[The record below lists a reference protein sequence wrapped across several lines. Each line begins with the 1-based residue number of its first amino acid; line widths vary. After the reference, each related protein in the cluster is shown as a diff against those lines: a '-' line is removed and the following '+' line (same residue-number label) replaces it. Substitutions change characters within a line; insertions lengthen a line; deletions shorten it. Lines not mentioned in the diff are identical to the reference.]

1 MVRRTTNDLRSN
13 PVVDDQFLNE
23 VVRRILSVGSPRRI
37 VLFGSH
43 ARGEAHDSS
52 DLDLMIIEDR
62 CDQPP
67 QHRATNYRM
76 ALTGVHPA
84 KDIVVY
90 DVDEVREW
98 AGVAQAFVTTALRE
112 GRMLYEKP

>member
-1 MVRRTTNDLRSN
+1 
-13 PVVDDQFLNE
+13 
-23 VVRRILSVGSPRRI
+23 
-37 VLFGSH
+37 
-43 ARGEAHDSS
+43 
-52 DLDLMIIEDR
+52 
-62 CDQPP
+62 
-67 QHRATNYRM
+67 M

-90 DVDEVREW
+90 DVDEVSEW

>member
-1 MVRRTTNDLRSN
+1 
-13 PVVDDQFLNE
+13 
-23 VVRRILSVGSPRRI
+23 
-37 VLFGSH
+37 
-43 ARGEAHDSS
+43 
-52 DLDLMIIEDR
+52 
-62 CDQPP
+62 
-67 QHRATNYRM
+67 M